1 MRKGRNTGSPVSA
14 SRQHKDPVESDR
26 KEQKKRIQHTR
37 MQCRVH
43 DLLRM
48 PQLRRHGLD
57 LALLVG
63 GDEALRVLE
72 TGAGDKQH
80 PAQKSISGRMA

>member
-1 MRKGRNTGSPVSA
+1 
-14 SRQHKDPVESDR
+14 
-26 KEQKKRIQHTR
+26 